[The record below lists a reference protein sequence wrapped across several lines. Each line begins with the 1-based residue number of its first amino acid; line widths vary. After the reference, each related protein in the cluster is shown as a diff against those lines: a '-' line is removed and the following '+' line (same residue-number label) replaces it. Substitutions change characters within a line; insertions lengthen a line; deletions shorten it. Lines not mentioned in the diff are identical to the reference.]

1 MDISTRA
8 HPRTDAFAIGAEADP
23 RWVALR
29 ARDPQADGSF
39 VYSVRTTGVY
49 CRPSCGARL
58 ARPENVAFH
67 DTPADAER
75 AGFRACR
82 RCRPDEPSLAAQQV
96 AIVTRL
102 CRRLES
108 DETTPTLEQLADD
121 AQWSPFHLHRVFK
134 RITGLTPKAYAAAH
148 RGRRVQDALA
158 RSASVTEA
166 IFEAGYNSGGRFYVD
181 APKVLGMTPTRWRA
195 GGADTELRFAVGQC
209 SLGAILVARSAV
221 GICAILL
228 GDDPDA
234 LTRDLQD
241 RFPQARLVGGDATFE
256 AWVARVVGF
265 VEAPA
270 IGLDL
275 PLDIRGTAFQQ
286 RVWKALQAIPPGDTA
301 SYAEIARRIGA
312 PAATRAVAQACGAN
326 LLAVAI
332 PCHRVVRRDGG
343 LSGYRWGVERKR
355 ALLLREAQR

>member
-1 MDISTRA
+1 MNISTRA
-8 HPRTDAFAIGAEADP
+8 HARTDALAIGTEADP
-23 RWVALR
+23 RWAAVR

-49 CRPSCGARL
+49 CRPSCGARP

-67 DTPADAER
+67 DTPADAEH
-75 AGFRACR
+75 AGFRSCR
-82 RCRPDEPSLAAQQV
+82 RCRPNEPSLAAQQA

-108 DETTPTLEQLADD
+108 DEQTPTLEQLADD
-121 AQWSPFHLHRVFK
+121 AQWSSFHLHRVFK

-158 RSASVTEA
+158 RSGTVTEA

-181 APKVLGMTPTRWRA
+181 APKLLGMTPTRWRA
-195 GGADTELRFAVGQC
+195 GGADTELHFAVGQC
-209 SLGAILVARSAV
+209 SLGAILVARSEV

-286 RVWKALQAIPPGDTA
+286 RVWQALQAIPPGETA
-301 SYAEIARRIGA
+301 SYADVARRIGA

-326 LLAVAI
+326 ALAVAI

-355 ALLLREAQR
+355 ALLVREAQR

>member
-1 MDISTRA
+1 MRRPTA
-8 HPRTDAFAIGAEADP
+8 
-23 RWVALR
+23 
-29 ARDPQADGSF
+29 SF
-39 VYSVRTTGVY
+39 VYAVRTTGVY
-49 CRPSCGARL
+49 CRPSCGARP

-82 RCRPDEPSLAAQQV
+82 RCRPDEPSLAAQQA

-102 CRRLES
+102 CRRLQA
-108 DETTPTLEQLADD
+108 DGPTPTLEQLADD
-121 AQWSPFHLHRVFK
+121 AQWSPFHLHRVFR

-166 IFEAGYNSGGRFYVD
+166 IFDAGYNAGGRFYVD

-195 GGADTELRFAVGQC
+195 GGAGTELRFAVGQC
-209 SLGAILVARSAV
+209 SLGAILVARSEV
-221 GICAILL
+221 GICAILI

-241 RFPQARLVGGDATFE
+241 RFPRARLVGGDASVRRHGWRASSASSKRPPS
-256 AWVARVVGF
+256 AWTCRWTSGARRSSNACGRPCRPSRRARPPVMPRSRDGSAHRPRR
-265 VEAPA
+265 APWPRLA
-270 IGLDL
+270 A
-275 PLDIRGTAFQQ
+275 RTRWRSRSRA
-286 RVWKALQAIPPGDTA
+286 TA
-301 SYAEIARRIGA
+301 SCAQDGA
-312 PAATRAVAQACGAN
+312 
-326 LLAVAI
+326 
-332 PCHRVVRRDGG
+332 

>member
-1 MDISTRA
+1 MNISTSA
-8 HPRTDAFAIGAEADP
+8 QARTDALAIGTEADP
-23 RWVALR
+23 RWAAVR

-49 CRPSCGARL
+49 CRPSCGARP

-82 RCRPDEPSLAAQQV
+82 RCRPDEPSLAAQQA

-108 DETTPTLEQLADD
+108 DEQTLSLEQLADD
-121 AQWSPFHLHRVFK
+121 AQWSSFHLHRVFK

-158 RSASVTEA
+158 RSGTVTEA

-181 APKVLGMTPTRWRA
+181 APKLLGMTPTRWRA

-209 SLGAILVARSAV
+209 SLGAILVARSEV

-286 RVWKALQAIPPGDTA
+286 RVWQALQAIPPGETA
-301 SYAEIARRIGA
+301 SYADVARRIGA

-326 LLAVAI
+326 TLAVAI

-355 ALLLREAQR
+355 ALLVREAQR